1 MKEEF
6 TTNTRRWYDKDPV
19 LSSAM
24 KTLEESDD
32 ETQIKVALNLIKIIT
47 EHHLSSTE
55 YESVEDIVS
64 ATEDVMD
71 ESKHGRWYDLDGTL
85 RTAISLLQ
93 NCPDSTRSVIA
104 KEMAK
109 NVIDIIKKARLILN
123 SYLGNIIF
131 TNLSPILKYP
141 FSSPDKSIFG
151 AVLGFKGKFFFT
163 FWILTGG
170 IFIDI
175 FSIIY

>member
-6 TTNTRRWYDKDPV
+6 TTNARRWYDKDPV

-32 ETQIKVALNLIKIIT
+32 ETQIKIALNLIKIIT
-47 EHHLSSTE
+47 EHNISNSE

-64 ATEDVMD
+64 ATEDVL
-71 ESKHGRWYDLDGTL
+71 ENTKKGRWYDLDSTL
-85 RTAISLLQ
+85 RTAITLLQ

-109 NVIDIIKKARLILN
+109 SVVEVIKKEEDEEEDEVRE
-123 SYLGNIIF
+123 
-131 TNLSPILKYP
+131 
-141 FSSPDKSIFG
+141 
-151 AVLGFKGKFFFT
+151 
-163 FWILTGG
+163 
-170 IFIDI
+170 
-175 FSIIY
+175 

>member
-6 TTNTRRWYDKDPV
+6 TTSARRWYDKDPV

-32 ETQIKVALNLIKIIT
+32 ETQIKIALNLIKIIT
-47 EHHLSSTE
+47 EHNISNNE

-64 ATEDVMD
+64 ATEDVL
-71 ESKHGRWYDLDGTL
+71 ESTQKGRWYDLDTTL

-93 NCPDSTRSVIA
+93 NCPEATRSVVA

-109 NVIDIIKKARLILN
+109 NIVEIIKKDEEDEEDE
-123 SYLGNIIF
+123 SVEG
-131 TNLSPILKYP
+131 SEEKV
-141 FSSPDKSIFG
+141 SE
-151 AVLGFKGKFFFT
+151 
-163 FWILTGG
+163 
-170 IFIDI
+170 
-175 FSIIY
+175 

>member
-6 TTNTRRWYDKDPV
+6 TTNARRWYDKDPV

-47 EHHLSSTE
+47 EHNISNAE

-64 ATEDVMD
+64 ATEDVL
-71 ESKHGRWYDLDGTL
+71 ENTQKGRWYDLDGTL

-93 NCPDSTRSVIA
+93 NCPESTRSIIA

-109 NVIDIIKKARLILN
+109 NVIEIIKKDDDEEEVDSEN
-123 SYLGNIIF
+123 
-131 TNLSPILKYP
+131 
-141 FSSPDKSIFG
+141 
-151 AVLGFKGKFFFT
+151 V
-163 FWILTGG
+163 
-170 IFIDI
+170 
-175 FSIIY
+175 

>member
-6 TTNTRRWYDKDPV
+6 TTNARRWYDKDPI

-32 ETQIKVALNLIKIIT
+32 ETQIKIALNLIKIIT
-47 EHHLSSTE
+47 EHNISNSE

-64 ATEDVMD
+64 ATEDIL
-71 ESKHGRWYDLDGTL
+71 ETTKKGRWYDLDATL

-93 NCPDSTRSVIA
+93 NCPESTRAVIA

-109 NVIDIIKKARLILN
+109 NVIEIIKKEDD
-123 SYLGNIIF
+123 SDDEE
-131 TNLSPILKYP
+131 
-141 FSSPDKSIFG
+141 SSEEG
-151 AVLGFKGKFFFT
+151 
-163 FWILTGG
+163 
-170 IFIDI
+170 
-175 FSIIY
+175 

>member
-6 TTNTRRWYDKDPV
+6 TTNARRWYDKDPV

-64 ATEDVMD
+64 ATEDMMD
-71 ESKHGRWYDLDGTL
+71 ESKHGWWYDLDGTL

-93 NCPDSTRSVIA
+93 NCPDSTRSIIA

-109 NVIDIIKKARLILN
+109 NVIDIIKKEEDVDDVEL
-123 SYLGNIIF
+123 
-131 TNLSPILKYP
+131 
-141 FSSPDKSIFG
+141 
-151 AVLGFKGKFFFT
+151 
-163 FWILTGG
+163 
-170 IFIDI
+170 DI
-175 FSIIY
+175 PEE

>member
-6 TTNTRRWYDKDPV
+6 TTNARRWYDRDPI

-47 EHHLSSTE
+47 EHNISNSE

-64 ATEDVMD
+64 ATEDIL
-71 ESKHGRWYDLDGTL
+71 ETTKKGRWYDLDGTL

-93 NCPDSTRSVIA
+93 NCPEATRSIIA
-104 KEMAK
+104 KEMAE
-109 NVIDIIKKARLILN
+109 NVIELIKKEDDEDDDSEESAE
-123 SYLGNIIF
+123 
-131 TNLSPILKYP
+131 
-141 FSSPDKSIFG
+141 
-151 AVLGFKGKFFFT
+151 
-163 FWILTGG
+163 
-170 IFIDI
+170 
-175 FSIIY
+175 

>member
-6 TTNTRRWYDKDPV
+6 TTNARRWYDRDPI

-47 EHHLSSTE
+47 EHNISNSE
-55 YESVEDIVS
+55 FESVEDIVS
-64 ATEDVMD
+64 ATEDVLD
-71 ESKHGRWYDLDGTL
+71 STKKGRWYDLDSTL

-93 NCPDSTRSVIA
+93 NCPESTRSVIA

-109 NVIDIIKKARLILN
+109 NVIELIKKEDDDEEDE
-123 SYLGNIIF
+123 
-131 TNLSPILKYP
+131 TEE
-141 FSSPDKSIFG
+141 
-151 AVLGFKGKFFFT
+151 
-163 FWILTGG
+163 
-170 IFIDI
+170 
-175 FSIIY
+175 

>member
-6 TTNTRRWYDKDPV
+6 TTKARRWYDKDPV

-24 KTLEESDD
+24 QTLEESDD

-47 EHHLSSTE
+47 EHHLASTE

-64 ATEDVMD
+64 ATEDMMD
-71 ESKHGRWYDLDGTL
+71 DSKHGRWYYIDGTL

-93 NCPDSTRSVIA
+93 NCPDSTRKIIA

-109 NVIDIIKKARLILN
+109 NVIEIIKKEEDVDDVELEI
-123 SYLGNIIF
+123 
-131 TNLSPILKYP
+131 PEE
-141 FSSPDKSIFG
+141 
-151 AVLGFKGKFFFT
+151 
-163 FWILTGG
+163 
-170 IFIDI
+170 
-175 FSIIY
+175 

>member
-6 TTNTRRWYDKDPV
+6 TTNARRWYDKDPV

-32 ETQIKVALNLIKIIT
+32 ETQIKIALNLIKIIT
-47 EHHLSSTE
+47 EHNISNSE

-64 ATEDVMD
+64 ATEDIL
-71 ESKHGRWYDLDGTL
+71 ETTKKGRWYDLDGTL

-109 NVIDIIKKARLILN
+109 NVIEIIKKEEDEE
-123 SYLGNIIF
+123 
-131 TNLSPILKYP
+131 T
-141 FSSPDKSIFG
+141 DDE
-151 AVLGFKGKFFFT
+151 
-163 FWILTGG
+163 
-170 IFIDI
+170 DI
-175 FSIIY
+175 SEE

>member
-6 TTNTRRWYDKDPV
+6 TTNARRWYDKDPV

-93 NCPDSTRSVIA
+93 TAQILQEVLLQKRWL
-104 KEMAK
+104 KMLLTLL
-109 NVIDIIKKARLILN
+109 KKKKMLMM
-123 SYLGNIIF
+123 
-131 TNLSPILKYP
+131 
-141 FSSPDKSIFG
+141 
-151 AVLGFKGKFFFT
+151 
-163 FWILTGG
+163 
-170 IFIDI
+170 
-175 FSIIY
+175 

>member
-6 TTNTRRWYDKDPV
+6 TTNTRRWYDKDSV

-64 ATEDVMD
+64 ATEDVMNRNTD
-71 ESKHGRWYDLDGTL
+71 AGMIWMEL
-85 RTAISLLQ
+85 
-93 NCPDSTRSVIA
+93 
-104 KEMAK
+104 
-109 NVIDIIKKARLILN
+109 
-123 SYLGNIIF
+123 
-131 TNLSPILKYP
+131 
-141 FSSPDKSIFG
+141 
-151 AVLGFKGKFFFT
+151 
-163 FWILTGG
+163 
-170 IFIDI
+170 
-175 FSIIY
+175 

>member
-6 TTNTRRWYDKDPV
+6 TTNARRWYDKDPV

-32 ETQIKVALNLIKIIT
+32 ETQIKIALNLIKIIT
-47 EHHLSSTE
+47 EHNISDNE

-64 ATEDVMD
+64 ATENIL
-71 ESKHGRWYDLDGTL
+71 ESTQKGRWYDLDATL

-93 NCPDSTRSVIA
+93 NCPDSTRSIIA

-109 NVIDIIKKARLILN
+109 NVIEIIKKEDEDEEEESTEAEEQE
-123 SYLGNIIF
+123 S
-131 TNLSPILKYP
+131 
-141 FSSPDKSIFG
+141 
-151 AVLGFKGKFFFT
+151 V
-163 FWILTGG
+163 
-170 IFIDI
+170 
-175 FSIIY
+175 

>member
-6 TTNTRRWYDKDPV
+6 TTNARRWYDRDPI

-47 EHHLSSTE
+47 EHNISNSE

-64 ATEDVMD
+64 ATEDIL
-71 ESKHGRWYDLDGTL
+71 ETTKKGRWYDLDGTL

-93 NCPDSTRSVIA
+93 NCPEATRSVIA

-109 NVIDIIKKARLILN
+109 NVIELIKKEDDEDDE
-123 SYLGNIIF
+123 SEDSEG
-131 TNLSPILKYP
+131 
-141 FSSPDKSIFG
+141 
-151 AVLGFKGKFFFT
+151 
-163 FWILTGG
+163 
-170 IFIDI
+170 
-175 FSIIY
+175 

>member
-6 TTNTRRWYDKDPV
+6 TTSSRRWYDKDPI

-32 ETQIKVALNLIKIIT
+32 ETQIKIALNLIKIIT
-47 EHHLSSTE
+47 EHNISNSE

-64 ATEDVMD
+64 ATEDIL
-71 ESKHGRWYDLDGTL
+71 ETTKRGRWYDIDSTL

-93 NCPDSTRSVIA
+93 NCPEATRSVIA

-109 NVIDIIKKARLILN
+109 NIVEIIKK
-123 SYLGNIIF
+123 
-131 TNLSPILKYP
+131 
-141 FSSPDKSIFG
+141 DDDDDDE
-151 AVLGFKGKFFFT
+151 VEE
-163 FWILTGG
+163 
-170 IFIDI
+170 
-175 FSIIY
+175 

>member
-6 TTNTRRWYDKDPV
+6 TTTARRWYDKDPV

-32 ETQIKVALNLIKIIT
+32 ETQIKIALNLIKIIT
-47 EHHLSSTE
+47 EHNISNNE

-64 ATEDVMD
+64 ATEDIL
-71 ESKHGRWYDLDGTL
+71 ESTQKGRWYDLDATL

-93 NCPDSTRSVIA
+93 NCPDSTRSIIA

-109 NVIDIIKKARLILN
+109 NVIEIIKKEEEDDEEDSEN
-123 SYLGNIIF
+123 
-131 TNLSPILKYP
+131 T
-141 FSSPDKSIFG
+141 
-151 AVLGFKGKFFFT
+151 
-163 FWILTGG
+163 
-170 IFIDI
+170 IDG
-175 FSIIY
+175 SEQA

>member
-6 TTNTRRWYDKDPV
+6 TTNARRWYDKDPV

-24 KTLEESDD
+24 KTLEESGD

-47 EHHLSSTE
+47 EHNIHDSA

-64 ATEDVMD
+64 AAEDVM
-71 ESKHGRWYDLDGTL
+71 ENSKKDRWYDLDGTL

-93 NCPDSTRSVIA
+93 NCPDSTRSIIA

-109 NVIDIIKKARLILN
+109 NVLDLIKKEEDDDEDEEFLDETD
-123 SYLGNIIF
+123 NI
-131 TNLSPILKYP
+131 
-141 FSSPDKSIFG
+141 
-151 AVLGFKGKFFFT
+151 
-163 FWILTGG
+163 
-170 IFIDI
+170 
-175 FSIIY
+175 